1 MLNRLWEDSSRV
13 TWTWTYWSPVKTTS
27 RKHCWNGI
35 TTTTRFASG
44 LNLWYWWWSTPCR
57 PCRSCSVTVILF
69 TLIHYLLTLFR
80 QVFMNLIGNALK
92 FTEKGAVIVRMSL
105 QQQTETHAM
114 IKVEI
119 SDTGIGIPKS
129 KLAQLFTPFITVVR
143 ESSKRKPGT
152 GLGLSICKR
161 LLHLM
166 GGTISMLICHIYKEI

>member
-1 MLNRLWEDSSRV
+1 
-13 TWTWTYWSPVKTTS
+13 
-27 RKHCWNGI
+27 
-35 TTTTRFASG
+35 
-44 LNLWYWWWSTPCR
+44 
-57 PCRSCSVTVILF
+57 
-69 TLIHYLLTLFR
+69 
-80 QVFMNLIGNALK
+80 MNLIGNALK

-166 GGTISMLICHIYKEI
+166 GGTISMLICHTYTRRSNIYLRCP